1 MYIRYVLPWRDPDS
15 RVEAGFFRAA
25 YDVARGEDRVPGWIR
40 AELRRELDWFDERL
54 PVPYRVCRSFKR
66 RRTIHGICWFRPQA
80 DEAIDRARYA
90 GWLMTEAG
98 VPVREIRASRLE
110 EVLWRD
116 DQQVVAKPGRGL
128 PVAFH

>member
-1 MYIRYVLPWRDPDS
+1 MFIRYVLPWRDPGS
-15 RVEAGFFRAA
+15 RVEAGFFRAVGG
-25 YDVARGEDRVPGWIR
+25 VARDEDRVPKWIR
-40 AELRRELDWFDERL
+40 AELWREINWFDAEL
-54 PVPYRVCRSFKR
+54 PVPYRVCRRFKR

-80 DEAIDRARYA
+80 DEAIDRARYV

-110 EVLWRD
+110 EVIWRD
-116 DQQVVAKPGRGL
+116 DYQVVAKPGRGL